1 MISILSEH
9 YLLLSILSLL
19 SFGIMFNLSP
29 RYGYPALSS
38 FWVFVCMLVLFNTLV
53 LNLIDSEEGLIFF
66 NDLFLKDRT
75 EFVINGITLALGIL
89 LLLGFSKYNKEARVV
104 GFEYYI
110 FYLIS
115 IWSMVLLISSTEF
128 LSFYF
133 VLELQSMSFY
143 LLAAFRKYERGGI
156 EGGLKYFI
164 LSSISSIL
172 LLLGFSFLYAYTGST
187 VFFDFVMIHKNYSD
201 VYLNSLSFI
210 LFFSGLLF
218 KLYAAPFHLW
228 VADIYEGSYLSVV
241 GIFGVLPLLNLYH
254 ITWKLLGSLYEPSQ
268 LVIQGL
274 LTIVVPLTLVVGTLG
289 AIYQV
294 KFKRLLAYS
303 SITNIG
309 YFLMG
314 LFYYNE
320 SVGFISYLYIFF
332 YSLTIFNFL
341 LIISH
346 LRSLDGTVVVEN
358 WYQLA
363 GLYKKNKWLFTLF
376 ILVCFS
382 MAGLPPFS
390 IFFAK
395 WLLLS
400 WLWRV
405 GNYMWIVLIIVVALI
420 TFYYYLR
427 MIKQLTYYTSDSGVM
442 LKPVSYTQGLT
453 LVLVSMLNL
462 LLGLYVFAEYLY

>member
-1 MISILSEH
+1 M
-9 YLLLSILSLL
+9 
-19 SFGIMFNLSP
+19 
-29 RYGYPALSS
+29 
-38 FWVFVCMLVLFNTLV
+38 
-53 LNLIDSEEGLIFF
+53 
-66 NDLFLKDRT
+66 
-75 EFVINGITLALGIL
+75 
-89 LLLGFSKYNKEARVV
+89 
-104 GFEYYI
+104 
-110 FYLIS
+110 
-115 IWSMVLLISSTEF
+115 
-128 LSFYF
+128 
-133 VLELQSMSFY
+133 
-143 LLAAFRKYERGGI
+143 
-156 EGGLKYFI
+156 
-164 LSSISSIL
+164 
-172 LLLGFSFLYAYTGST
+172 
-187 VFFDFVMIHKNYSD
+187 
-201 VYLNSLSFI
+201 
-210 LFFSGLLF
+210 
-218 KLYAAPFHLW
+218 
-228 VADIYEGSYLSVV
+228 
-241 GIFGVLPLLNLYH
+241 
-254 ITWKLLGSLYEPSQ
+254 
-268 LVIQGL
+268 
-274 LTIVVPLTLVVGTLG
+274 PLTLVVGTLG

-341 LIISH
+341 LIILN

-405 GNYMWIVLIIVVALI
+405 GNYMWIVLIIAIALI

-442 LKPVSYTQGLT
+442 LKPLSYTQGLT